1 MPKLTSLDEV
11 AIDLAS
17 WIDNTAEEIALAM
30 APRGQQPFAAQ
41 MSDKQKLDYYTS
53 RLFNPDGSP
62 NMQGR
67 TQELQRLGPEGFANV
82 YKAVVA
88 AHPNLRPPQQ
98 PQSVAALPAGA
109 PSPAAPPAAPPP
121 APYVTPGG

>member
-1 MPKLTSLDEV
+1 MLDEV
-11 AIDLAS
+11 ATDLS
-17 WIDNTAEEIALAM
+17 LWIDNTAEEIALAM
-30 APRGQQPFAAQ
+30 APRGQQPFSAQ
-41 MSDKQKLDYYTS
+41 VTDQQKLEYYTA

-67 TQELQRLGPEGFANV
+67 AQEMTRLGPEGFANV

-98 PQSVAALPAGA
+98 PAAPPAPIPA
-109 PSPAAPPAAPPP
+109 PAAPPV
-121 APYVTPGG
+121 APYTAPGG

>member
-1 MPKLTSLDEV
+1 MPKQTALDDV
-11 AIDLAS
+11 ASDLAL
-17 WIDNTAEEIALAM
+17 WIDDTANQIALAM

-41 MSDKQKLDYYTS
+41 MTDKQKLDYYTS

-82 YKAVVA
+82 YKAVVQV
-88 AHPNLRPPQQ
+88 HPNLRPPQQ
-98 PQSVAALPAGA
+98 SQSVAALPGGA
-109 PSPAAPPAAPPP
+109 PSPAAPPAVPPP
-121 APYVTPGG
+121 VPYVTPGG